1 MPPATRLRAL
11 SAQLRQAPAAAAAA
25 EPVLPAPA
33 PTAPAPT
40 EELNLLDDAAVQ
52 DYIRTGVH
60 VLPLEQELGAD
71 YHADVNEKIISLAG
85 GNMFQ
90 FGANNIYPAVPELV
104 GVLQAPSVRGA
115 LTSVLGKDYVMHAHR
130 ALHLYQ
136 DMGSDQG
143 FHQVTVHWARLPPR

>member
-1 MPPATRLRAL
+1 MPPATRLWTL
-11 SAQLRQAPAAAAAA
+11 SAQLRPAPAAAAA
-25 EPVLPAPA
+25 EPEL
-33 PTAPAPT
+33 PAPT
-40 EELNLLDDAAVQ
+40 ERLNLLDDAEVQ

-60 VLPLEQELGAD
+60 VLPLEEELGAD

-136 DMGSDQG
+136 DMGNDQG
-143 FHQVTVHWARLPPR
+143 FH

>member
-1 MPPATRLRAL
+1 MPPTTRLRAV
-11 SAQLRQAPAAAAAA
+11 SAQLRPAPAAAVAV
-25 EPVLPAPA
+25 ELPAPV
-33 PTAPAPT
+33 PT
-40 EELNLLDDAAVQ
+40 EQMTLLDDGAVQ

-60 VLPLEQELGAD
+60 VLPLEEELGAD

-130 ALHLYQ
+130 A
-136 DMGSDQG
+136 
-143 FHQVTVHWARLPPR
+143 

>member
-11 SAQLRQAPAAAAAA
+11 SAQLRPAPAAAAA
-25 EPVLPAPA
+25 EPEL
-33 PTAPAPT
+33 PAPT
-40 EELNLLDDAAVQ
+40 ERLNLLDDAEVQ

-60 VLPLEQELGAD
+60 VLPLEEELGAD

-136 DMGSDQG
+136 DMGNDQG
-143 FHQVTVHWARLPPR
+143 FHQVTAHWARLPPR